1 MRKAL
6 LFIGLITLGI
16 SNVGVANT
24 FIINPKQILN
34 VETGELIKAQ
44 VLVRDGKIIEI
55 SRSIK
60 SSNEIE
66 IINLPKL
73 TLLPGL
79 MDAHVHL
86 IGNTD
91 LKGYEGFSESSY
103 LATLYGAKNA
113 KNTLLAGFTTVRNVG
128 AGNYS
133 DVALKQAINQK
144 AIIGPTLLVSGPAL
158 GITGGHCDSN
168 TLPHDF
174 EYSSDGVADGPWY
187 IRKKVRENKKYGA
200 DLIKF
205 CATGGV
211 MSKNTNLR
219 TKQYTQEEMEAI
231 VDEAHSR
238 GMKVAA
244 HAHGL
249 EGIRAAIMAG
259 VDSVEH
265 SSLIDE
271 QTIELA
277 KSKGVYLAMDIYVS
291 DFILGEGV
299 DQGIPEYSLNKERQ
313 VGRLQRENFKKAV
326 DANANIVFGTDA
338 GIFPHGNNARQ
349 FKYMVEWGMTSLQ
362 AIQASTISTAKLFDM
377 DDTGQIKES
386 YQADIIGV
394 EGNPLE
400 DITILENVKFVMSDG
415 VVIK

>member
-1 MRKAL
+1 
-6 LFIGLITLGI
+6 
-16 SNVGVANT
+16 
-24 FIINPKQILN
+24 
-34 VETGELIKAQ
+34 
-44 VLVRDGKIIEI
+44 
-55 SRSIK
+55 
-60 SSNEIE
+60 
-66 IINLPKL
+66 
-73 TLLPGL
+73 
-79 MDAHVHL
+79 
-86 IGNTD
+86 
-91 LKGYEGFSESSY
+91 
-103 LATLYGAKNA
+103 
-113 KNTLLAGFTTVRNVG
+113 
-128 AGNYS
+128 
-133 DVALKQAINQK
+133 
-144 AIIGPTLLVSGPAL
+144 
-158 GITGGHCDSN
+158 
-168 TLPHDF
+168 
-174 EYSSDGVADGPWY
+174 
-187 IRKKVRENKKYGA
+187 
-200 DLIKF
+200 
-205 CATGGV
+205 

-249 EGIRAAIMAG
+249 EGIRAAIIAG
-259 VDSVEH
+259 ADSVEH

-338 GIFPHGNNARQ
+338 GIFPHGKNARQ
-349 FKYMVEWGMTSLQ
+349 FKYMVEWGMTTLQ
-362 AIQASTISTAKLFDM
+362 AIQASTISTSKLFDM
-377 DDTGQIKES
+377 NDTGQIKES

>member
-1 MRKAL
+1 MKKIL
-6 LFIGLITLGI
+6 LMAG
-16 SNVGVANT
+16 
-24 FIINPKQILN
+24 FIISCISPAVEADAYILNPKQILN
-34 VETGELIKAQ
+34 VQTGELTQAQ
-44 VLVRDGKIIEI
+44 ILIRDGKIIEI
-55 SRSIK
+55 AQSIK
-60 SSNEIE
+60 NRKNIE
-66 IINLPKL
+66 VINLPDL

-86 IGNTD
+86 TGNTD
-91 LKGYEGFSESSY
+91 LKGYQGFSESSY

-113 KNTLLAGFTTVRNVG
+113 KSTLLAGFTTVRNVG
-128 AGNYS
+128 AGNYT

-144 AIIGPTLLVSGPAL
+144 AIVGPTLLVSGPAL

-168 TLPHDF
+168 TLPYDF
-174 EYSSDGVADGPWY
+174 NYSSDGVADGPWE

-219 TKQYTQEEMEAI
+219 TRQYTQEEMEAI

-249 EGIRAAIMAG
+249 EGIRAAILAG
-259 VDSVEH
+259 VDSIEH

-271 QTIELA
+271 EVIQMSI
-277 KSKGVYLAMDIYVS
+277 KKGVYLSMDIYVS
-291 DFILGEGV
+291 DFILGEGAQ
-299 DQGIPEYSLNKERQ
+299 QGIPEYSLKKERQ
-313 VGRLQRENFKKAV
+313 VGALQRENFKKAV
-326 DANANIVFGTDA
+326 NANANMVFGTDA
-338 GIFPHGNNARQ
+338 GIYPHGKNARQ
-349 FKYMVEWGMTSLQ
+349 FKYMVDWGMTPLQ
-362 AIQASTISTAKLFDM
+362 AIQAATINTAALFGIEN
-377 DDTGQIKES
+377 TGLLKES

-394 EGNPLE
+394 KGNPIKDISTLE
-400 DITILENVKFVMSDG
+400 SVKFVMSDG
-415 VVIK
+415 IVIQ